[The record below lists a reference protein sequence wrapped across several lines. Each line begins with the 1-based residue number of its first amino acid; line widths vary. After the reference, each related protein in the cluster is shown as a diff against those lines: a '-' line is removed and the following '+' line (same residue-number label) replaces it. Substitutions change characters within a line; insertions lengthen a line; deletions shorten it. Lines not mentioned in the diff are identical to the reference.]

1 MRDLDGTA
9 AVCVKASSLSAKAGH
24 WETGKVK
31 YEVPGACPIKRESE
45 DLHYCCAAWR
55 SCLLCV
61 IYARKVRNHRNT
73 AVAKRL
79 PQLFC
84 LTVWKSR
91 REHLQM
97 KQLYKWTA
105 SLTAVL
111 FILAGSSFG
120 VNAVEKTDIED
131 ALTDTAAYVYDT
143 VSDPQVGSIGGEWTV
158 IGLSRSG
165 YSVPDEYYQNYYNH
179 VVDYVEACDGILHDK
194 KYTEY
199 SRVILALTAIGKDPS
214 NVGGYNLLTALGD
227 YDKTVWQGVNGPAWA
242 LLALDSGSYAIP
254 QNPDAQTQAT
264 RELYIDAILQSQLPD
279 GGWSLGGDTAD
290 PDITG
295 MALQALAKYQDKA
308 GVQQA
313 IEKALGCMS
322 KRQNENGGFTSWG
335 EENSEGCIQ
344 MLIAL
349 CELELPLDDAR
360 FVKNGNTILDN
371 VMTYYQQGNGFL
383 HTYSGSGSG
392 LMASEQGLCGL
403 AAVKRMLDGESSLYR
418 MDDHIA
424 VDPSEPTEPG
434 EGLPGKHAD
443 VKKTELQYPGKTF
456 ADINGHTSQAAIE
469 ALAARGV
476 ISGMTDETF
485 APDETMTRAEF
496 AIIVVRGLGLPETA
510 ETNVFADVSDTA
522 WFCAYVN
529 AAYAYGIVNGVSDTE
544 FAPENTITREE
555 AAVMVTRA
563 ARLCG
568 MDTEMDATAV
578 RDILAGFTDYVTAS
592 DWAAAPLAFCYEKGI
607 LSDEKIEIMPQKPIT
622 RAEIAQML
630 YNLLD
635 GAKLL

>member
-1 MRDLDGTA
+1 
-9 AVCVKASSLSAKAGH
+9 
-24 WETGKVK
+24 
-31 YEVPGACPIKRESE
+31 
-45 DLHYCCAAWR
+45 
-55 SCLLCV
+55 
-61 IYARKVRNHRNT
+61 
-73 AVAKRL
+73 
-79 PQLFC
+79 
-84 LTVWKSR
+84 
-91 REHLQM
+91 M

-131 ALTDTAAYVYDT
+131 ALTDTASYVYDT

-279 GGWSLGGDTAD
+279 GGWSLAGDTAD

-295 MALQALAKYQDKA
+295 MALQALAKYQDRT

-322 KRQNENGGFTSWG
+322 ERQNENGGFASWCG
-335 EENSEGCIQ
+335 ENSEGCIQ

-371 VMTYYQQGNGFL
+371 MMTYYQQGSGFL

-403 AAVKRMLDGESSLYR
+403 VAVKRMLDGESSLYR

-443 VKKTELQYPGKTF
+443 VKKTELLYPGKTF

-496 AIIVVRGLGLPETA
+496 ATIVVRGLGLPETA

-568 MDTEMDATAV
+568 MDTEMGATAV

-607 LSDEKIEIMPQKPIT
+607 LSDEEIEIMPQKPIT

>member
-1 MRDLDGTA
+1 
-9 AVCVKASSLSAKAGH
+9 
-24 WETGKVK
+24 
-31 YEVPGACPIKRESE
+31 
-45 DLHYCCAAWR
+45 
-55 SCLLCV
+55 
-61 IYARKVRNHRNT
+61 
-73 AVAKRL
+73 
-79 PQLFC
+79 
-84 LTVWKSR
+84 
-91 REHLQM
+91 M

-111 FILAGSSFG
+111 FILAGSSLG

-143 VSDPQVGSIGGEWTV
+143 VSAPQVGSIGGEWAV
-158 IGLSRSG
+158 IGLARSG
-165 YSVPDEYYQNYYNH
+165 YPVPDEYYQDYYNR

-242 LLALDSGSYAIP
+242 LLALDSGNYAIP

-295 MALQALAKYQDKA
+295 MALQALAKYQDRT

-313 IEKALGCMS
+313 IEKALDCMS
-322 KRQNENGGFTSWG
+322 ERQNENGGFASWG
-335 EENSEGCIQ
+335 GENSEGCIQ

-371 VMTYYQQGNGFL
+371 VMTYYQQGSGFL

-403 AAVKRMLDGESSLYR
+403 AAVKRMLDGKSSLYR

-424 VDPSEPTEPG
+424 VDPSDPIEPEV
-434 EGLPGKHAD
+434 GLPGKHAD

-476 ISGMTDETF
+476 ISGMTDDTF
-485 APDETMTRAEF
+485 APDETMSRAEL
-496 AIIVVRGLGLPETA
+496 ATIVVRGLGLPATA
-510 ETNVFADVSDTA
+510 ETDVFADVPETA
-522 WFCAYVN
+522 WFCTYVS

-563 ARLCG
+563 ACLCG

-592 DWAAAPLAFCYEKGI
+592 DWAAAPLAFCYKEGI
-607 LSDEKIEIMPQKPIT
+607 LSDEEIEIMPQKPIT